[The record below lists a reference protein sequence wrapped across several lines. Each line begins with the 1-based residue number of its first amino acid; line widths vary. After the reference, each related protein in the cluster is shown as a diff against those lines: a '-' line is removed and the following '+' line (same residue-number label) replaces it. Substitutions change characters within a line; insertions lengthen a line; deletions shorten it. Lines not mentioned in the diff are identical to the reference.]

1 MKLTGSNGNSVLS
14 VDLWSFDYD
23 GDRFGPIE
31 TRVSIVS
38 FEGEK
43 NILDLPLYP
52 IRFRKDA
59 ARFKAEMLDRGN
71 KFCDLTK
78 IAYRDYNGLTVAEPQ
93 EQVSTLWKVAR
104 SPAFLTHVHEA

>member
-1 MKLTGSNGNSVLS
+1 MRI
-14 VDLWSFDYD
+14 DLFSFDYD

-31 TRVSIVS
+31 TRVSVVS

-59 ARFKAEMLDRGN
+59 ARLKAEMLERGI
-71 KFCDLTK
+71 KFCDLTN
-78 IAYRDYNGLTVAEPQ
+78 IAYRDYNGLSVAEPQ
-93 EQVSTLWKVAR
+93 EQVSIPWKIAR
-104 SPAFLTHVHEA
+104 GSEFLTHVHGV